1 MKHPGQ
7 QNETIEDYF
16 LDNCKLRS
24 FNLSLIAPR
33 PKHVMRETYHRTE
46 NPRDRFTSFTT
57 NTLSIMVKLLRK
69 YLNSAKRQGSKQRRI
84 DSNMNRCE
92 ISYTRIAKVR
102 KTDGLRRRSMA
113 IMCSFF
119 VHSHTF
125 FAFFYIFFRDTSSAY
140 LMFTLA
146 THILVRCAQSLRA
159 KSTLYV
165 LSQAQISCD
174 DSFEHFLE
182 RN

>member
-1 MKHPGQ
+1 M
-7 QNETIEDYF
+7 
-16 LDNCKLRS
+16 S
-24 FNLSLIAPR
+24 
-33 PKHVMRETYHRTE
+33 RETYHRTE
-46 NPRDRFTSFTT
+46 NPTKIGDHLFHNKHPFD
-57 NTLSIMVKLLRK
+57 MVKLLRK

-92 ISYTRIAKVR
+92 ISYTRIEKVR

-125 FAFFYIFFRDTSSAY
+125 FTLFYSFFRDTSSAY

-146 THILVRCAQSLRA
+146 THILVRCAQNLRA

-165 LSQAQISCD
+165 LLQAQISCD
-174 DSFEHFLE
+174 VSFELINRETLIE